1 MILSTSVI
9 QERIDA
15 LQGESLDLFVHMYIA
30 VYVGMNKLEN
40 ELSKI
45 FRKHPLEINDS
56 NENPSTLFF
65 LLGFKFYF

>member
-1 MILSTSVI
+1 MILSSSVI

-15 LQGESLDLFVHMYIA
+15 LRRESLDLFVHMYIA

-40 ELSKI
+40 ALSKI
-45 FRKHPLEINDS
+45 FRKNPLEINDS